1 MTAPIDPHP
10 QRTLVAFYGD
20 DFTGSSENLA
30 QLCRTGLRG
39 RLFFETADPALII
52 AEARTLDVVG
62 IAGTARALSPETMAP
77 ALSRA
82 FATLQA
88 IGPGVVQYK
97 VCSTFDS
104 SRRTGNF
111 AVAIQ
116 QALARWPGA
125 IIPVSAATPGFGRY
139 TAFSN
144 HFANHDGSV
153 LRLDR
158 NAALRDHPSTPMRE
172 ADLRRH
178 LIDLGCARVE
188 AIHWPELGGDITGL
202 LLDRGANSVP
212 VVIDGMSDD
221 DMIGVAAAI
230 WRAKDTQPVFA
241 LAAQG
246 LAGALGEVI
255 TREQG
260 IAGAPAIVRTP
271 TAVDRMLVLSGSCSV
286 QTGRQLEAAQA
297 AGWAM
302 IEIPR
307 DRMGTP
313 SQSDALADELSKR
326 VVAELG
332 GGRSVAAF
340 SARGNATVNFDSART
355 RALGD
360 VMARI
365 CRRAVTEA
373 GLRRVIFAGGD
384 TSSYAMTSI
393 GADALD
399 LVAFDARSNCHVFRL
414 RARDELD
421 QVEVLLKGGQVGGDD
436 FFLEALGSAPAKG
449 SRRRRH

>member
-1 MTAPIDPHP
+1 MTAALNPLAQHP
-10 QRTLVAFYGD
+10 LVAFYGD

-82 FATLQA
+82 FAILQA
-88 IGPGVVQYK
+88 IKPGIVQYK

-104 SRRTGNF
+104 SRRAGNF

-116 QALARWPGA
+116 QALAHWPGA
-125 IIPVSAATPGFGRY
+125 IVPVSAATPGFGRY

-144 HFANHDGSV
+144 HFANHNGGV

-158 NAALRDHPSTPMRE
+158 NPALRDHPSTPMRE

-178 LIDLGCARVE
+178 LIELGSARVE
-188 AIHWPELGGDITGL
+188 AIHWPELGDDVTRL
-202 LLDRGANSVP
+202 LLDRGSNSVP

-221 DMIGVAAAI
+221 DMIRVAAAI
-230 WRAKDTQPVFA
+230 WLAKETHPVFA

-246 LAGALGEVI
+246 LAGALGQVI
-255 TREQG
+255 TRG
-260 IAGAPAIVRTP
+260 RGFNGKPAVIRAPA
-271 TAVDRMLVLSGSCSV
+271 AVDRLLVLSGSCSE

-297 AGWAM
+297 VGWAM
-302 IEIPR
+302 IEIPL
-307 DRMGTP
+307 DRMMTP
-313 SQSDALADELSKR
+313 SQAGTLAIELSKR
-326 VVAELG
+326 VVAELR

-340 SARGNATVNFDSART
+340 SARGNATGSFDSART
-355 RALGD
+355 RALGE
-360 VMARI
+360 VMAGI
-365 CRRAVTEA
+365 CREAVTGA
-373 GLRRVIFAGGD
+373 GLRRVVFAGGD

-399 LVAFDARSNCHVFRL
+399 LVAFDALRNCHVFRL

-421 QVEVLLKGGQVGGDD
+421 QLEVLLKGGQVGSDD
-436 FFLEALGSAPAKG
+436 FFLEALGPQ
-449 SRRRRH
+449 

>member
-1 MTAPIDPHP
+1 MTAPVNQLA

-52 AEARTLDVVG
+52 AEARALDVVG

-88 IGPGVVQYK
+88 IAPRVVQYK
-97 VCSTFDS
+97 ICSTFDS

-125 IIPVSAATPGFGRY
+125 IIPVSAATPAFGRY

-158 NAALRDHPSTPMRE
+158 NPALRDHPSTPMRE

-178 LIDLGCARVE
+178 LIDLGCTHVE
-188 AIHWPELGGDITGL
+188 AIHWPELAGDITRL

-212 VVIDGMSDD
+212 VVIDAMSED
-221 DMIGVAAAI
+221 DMTRVAAAI
-230 WRAKDTQPVFA
+230 WRAKDTHPVFA

-246 LAGALGEVI
+246 LAGALGQIVS
-255 TREQG
+255 REQG
-260 IAGAPAIVRTP
+260 MTGEPDVVQAP

-286 QTGRQLEAAQA
+286 KTGRQLQAAEA

-302 IEIPR
+302 IEIPLER
-307 DRMGTP
+307 LGAP
-313 SQSDALADELSKR
+313 SHAETLADELSTR
-326 VVAELG
+326 VVSELS

-340 SARGNATVNFDSART
+340 TARGNATASFDMART
-355 RALGD
+355 HALGG
-360 VMARI
+360 VMAHI
-365 CRRAVTEA
+365 CRKAVAKT
-373 GLRRVIFAGGD
+373 GIRRVIFAGGD
-384 TSSYAMTSI
+384 TSSYAMTAI

-399 LVAFDARSNCHVFRL
+399 LVVFDARRNCHVFRL
-414 RARDELD
+414 RARNELD
-421 QVEVLLKGGQVGGDD
+421 QVEVLLKGGQVGSDD
-436 FFLEALGSAPAKG
+436 FFLEALGPP
-449 SRRRRH
+449 

>member
-1 MTAPIDPHP
+1 MIAPLNSHAK
-10 QRTLVAFYGD
+10 RTLVAFYGD

-88 IGPGVVQYK
+88 TEPAVVQYK

-104 SRRTGNF
+104 SRSTGNF
-111 AVAIQ
+111 AIAIQ
-116 QALARWPGA
+116 QALAHWPGA
-125 IIPVSAATPGFGRY
+125 IVPVSAATPGFGRY

-144 HFANHDGSV
+144 HFANNNGSV

-158 NAALRDHPSTPMRE
+158 NPALRNHPSTPMWE

-178 LIDLGCARVE
+178 LIDLGCERVE
-188 AIHWPELGGDITGL
+188 SIHWPEFGRDVTRL

-221 DMIGVAAAI
+221 DMIHVAAAI
-230 WRAKDTQPVFA
+230 WRAKDTRPVFA

-246 LAGALGEVI
+246 LAGALGHVI
-255 TREQG
+255 TRERG
-260 IAGAPAIVRTP
+260 IHSEPAVIRAP
-271 TAVDRMLVLSGSCSV
+271 TAVDRMLVLSGSCSM

-302 IEIPR
+302 IEIPLG
-307 DRMGTP
+307 RMGTP
-313 SQSDALADELSKR
+313 SQAETLADELSKR
-326 VVAELG
+326 VVAELR

-340 SARGNATVNFDSART
+340 SARGNATASFDSART
-355 RALGD
+355 PALGD
-360 VMARI
+360 IMARI
-365 CRRAVTEA
+365 CRSAVTEA

-399 LVAFDARSNCHVFRL
+399 LVVFDVLRNCHVFRI

-421 QVEVLLKGGQVGGDD
+421 QVEVLLKGGQVGSDH
-436 FFLEALGSAPAKG
+436 FFLEALGPQ
-449 SRRRRH
+449 

>member
-1 MTAPIDPHP
+1 MTAPLNSRV

-30 QLCRTGLRG
+30 QLCQTGLKG

-77 ALSRA
+77 TLSRA

-88 IGPGVVQYK
+88 IEPGIIQYK

-111 AVAIQ
+111 AVAIR
-116 QALARWPGA
+116 QALTRWPGA
-125 IIPVSAATPGFGRY
+125 IVPVSAATPGFGRY

-144 HFANHDGSV
+144 HFANHNGSV

-158 NAALRDHPSTPMRE
+158 NPALRDHPSTPMKE

-188 AIHWPELGGDITGL
+188 AIHWPELGRDVTRL
-202 LLDRGANSVP
+202 LLNRGANSVP

-221 DMIGVAAAI
+221 DMIQVAAAI
-230 WRAKDTQPVFA
+230 WRAKDTHPVFA

-246 LAGALGEVI
+246 LAGALGQVI
-255 TREQG
+255 ARERGIHGEPAVTRPPT
-260 IAGAPAIVRTP
+260 PA
-271 TAVDRMLVLSGSCSV
+271 DRMLVLSGSCSV

-302 IEIPR
+302 IEIPLGR
-307 DRMGTP
+307 TGTP
-313 SQSDALADELSKR
+313 SQADTLADELSKR
-326 VVAELG
+326 VVAELR

-340 SARGNATVNFDSART
+340 SARGNVTASFDAART

-360 VMARI
+360 VMAGI
-365 CRRAVTEA
+365 CRTAVIEA

-399 LVAFDARSNCHVFRL
+399 LVAFDALRNCHVFRI

-421 QVEVLLKGGQVGGDD
+421 RVEVLLKGGQVGSDN
-436 FFLEALGSAPAKG
+436 FFLEALGTQ
-449 SRRRRH
+449 

>member
-1 MTAPIDPHP
+1 MTALSTPPA

-30 QLCRTGLRG
+30 QLCRTGLKG
-39 RLFFETADPALII
+39 RLFFETADPALIV
-52 AEARTLDVVG
+52 AEAKTLDVVG
-62 IAGTARALSPETMAP
+62 IAGTARALSPEIMAP
-77 ALSRA
+77 VLSRA

-88 IGPGVVQYK
+88 IEPGLVQYK
-97 VCSTFDS
+97 LCSTFDS

-111 AVAIQ
+111 TVAIQ
-116 QALARWPGA
+116 QALACWPGA
-125 IIPVSAATPGFGRY
+125 LIPVSAATPGFGRY

-144 HFANHDGSV
+144 HFSNHNGSV

-158 NAALRDHPSTPMRE
+158 NPALRDHPSTPMRE

-188 AIHWPELGGDITGL
+188 AIHWPEFGGDVTRL
-202 LLDRGANSVP
+202 LLGRGANSVP
-212 VVIDGMSDD
+212 VVIDGMSGD
-221 DMIGVAAAI
+221 DMIRVAAAI
-230 WRAKDTQPVFA
+230 WRAKDTNPVFA

-246 LAGALGEVI
+246 LAGALSEVI
-255 TREQG
+255 ARERG
-260 IAGAPAIVRTP
+260 INGEPTVLRAP
-271 TAVDRMLVLSGSCSV
+271 TAIDRMLVLSGSCSE
-286 QTGRQLEAAQA
+286 QTARQLEAAQA

-302 IEIPR
+302 IEIPLGQM
-307 DRMGTP
+307 DTP
-313 SQSDALADELSKR
+313 SQADTLADELSKR
-326 VVAELG
+326 VVTELSS
-332 GGRSVAAF
+332 GRSVAAY
-340 SARGNATVNFDSART
+340 SARGNATASFDSVRT
-355 RALGD
+355 RALGG

-365 CRRAVTEA
+365 CRSAVTGA

-399 LVAFDARSNCHVFRL
+399 LVVFDALRNCHVFRL

-421 QVEVLLKGGQVGGDD
+421 QVEVLLKGGQVGSDD
-436 FFLEALGSAPAKG
+436 FFIEALG
-449 SRRRRH
+449 RRG

>member
-1 MTAPIDPHP
+1 MTAPSTPHAQGP
-10 QRTLVAFYGD
+10 LVGFYGD

-30 QLCRTGLRG
+30 QLCRTGLKG

-52 AEARTLDVVG
+52 AEAQTLDVVG

-88 IGPGVVQYK
+88 IGPGLVQYK
-97 VCSTFDS
+97 LCSTFDS
-104 SRRTGNF
+104 SRHTGNF

-144 HFANHDGSV
+144 HFANHNGSV

-158 NAALRDHPSTPMRE
+158 NPALFDHPSTPMRE

-178 LIDLGCARVE
+178 LIDLGCAHVE
-188 AIHWPELGGDITGL
+188 AIHWPELGRDITRL

-212 VVIDGMSDD
+212 VVIDGMSND
-221 DMIGVAAAI
+221 DMIRVAAAI
-230 WRAKDTQPVFA
+230 WRAKDTHPVFV

-255 TREQG
+255 TRERG
-260 IAGAPAIVRTP
+260 IGGEPAVIRAPT
-271 TAVDRMLVLSGSCSV
+271 TVDRMLVLSGSCSM

-302 IEIPR
+302 IEIPL
-307 DRMGTP
+307 DRAATP
-313 SQSDALADELSKR
+313 SQVSTLADELSKR
-326 VVAELG
+326 VIAELKD
-332 GGRSVAAF
+332 GRSVAAF
-340 SARGNATVNFDSART
+340 SARGNATASFDSART
-355 RALGD
+355 RVLGD
-360 VMARI
+360 IMAGI

-373 GLRRVIFAGGD
+373 GLRRVVFAGGD

-399 LVAFDARSNCHVFRL
+399 LVVFDAVNNCHVFRL

-421 QVEVLLKGGQVGGDD
+421 QVEVLLKGGQVGSED
-436 FFLEALGSAPAKG
+436 FFLRALGPQ
-449 SRRRRH
+449 

>member
-1 MTAPIDPHP
+1 MSATPKPHT

-30 QLCRTGLRG
+30 QLCRTGLKG
-39 RLFFETADPALII
+39 RLFFETADPAII
-52 AEARTLDVVG
+52 ISEAKTLDVVG
-62 IAGTARALSPETMAP
+62 IAGTARALSPEAMVP

-82 FATLQA
+82 FATLRA

-97 VCSTFDS
+97 LCSTFDS
-104 SRRTGNF
+104 SRDTGNF

-116 QALARWPGA
+116 QALAHWPGA

-144 HFANHDGSV
+144 HFSNHNGSV

-158 NAALRDHPSTPMRE
+158 NPALRDHPSTPMRE

-188 AIHWPELGGDITGL
+188 AIHLPELKCDVTRL
-202 LLDRGANSVP
+202 LLDRGANSIP
-212 VVIDGMSDD
+212 VMIDGISDD
-221 DMIGVAAAI
+221 DMTRVAAAI
-230 WRAKDTQPVFA
+230 WQAKDTHPVFA

-246 LAGALGEVI
+246 LAGALAEVI
-255 TREQG
+255 TREHG
-260 IAGAPAIVRTP
+260 ISREAAVTRAPVV
-271 TAVDRMLVLSGSCSV
+271 VDRILVLSGSCSV

-302 IEIPR
+302 IEIPLGQ
-307 DRMGTP
+307 MASPQQAGAFTG
-313 SQSDALADELSKR
+313 ELSR
-326 VVAELG
+326 RIVAELR

-340 SARGNATVNFDSART
+340 SARGNATASFDPART
-355 RALGD
+355 RMLGD
-360 VMARI
+360 VMAGI
-365 CRRAVTEA
+365 CRSAVTEA
-373 GLRRVIFAGGD
+373 GVRRVIFAGGD
-384 TSSYAMTSI
+384 TSSYAMTAI

-399 LVAFDARSNCHVFRL
+399 LVVFDARRNCHVFRL

-421 QVEVLLKGGQVGGDD
+421 RVEVLLKGGQVGGDN
-436 FFLEALGSAPAKG
+436 FFLEALGP
-449 SRRRRH
+449 